1 VRRLFLAK
9 IRRISLVFLIPVI
22 VGCAAVPQKPP
33 EPQAPLT
40 SPVVKDPFSVLP
52 ERYRNKATEYE
63 KNGELRKALQC
74 WEIVNSFTP
83 TDEEVVKRI
92 VALKTRIVTMADQ
105 HFKKALSYYQS
116 NSIQAACK
124 EFLIVLYYN
133 PEHQEALNYLKHK
146 LPGEDYTLYQ
156 VKDGDTLKE
165 IAKKTFNDPEKDF
178 LIAYFNGLRMDS
190 KLVPGNTL
198 RLPILES
205 TTAKV
210 TRDTQKMGMDAK
222 EILADTREL
231 LSKAQ
236 AYYKIKNYPETA
248 SISEK
253 VLEYDPANKE
263 AHHLINESY
272 YQMGKLLIQGKKYQ
286 QALGAFDRVDSG
298 YKDVRES
305 IAFAKK
311 QLAGEHYL
319 RGVKYFTDEEL
330 DEAIKEWEITL
341 TLDPA
346 HPKAKKDIDNA
357 NSLLQKLKEI
367 K

>member
-1 VRRLFLAK
+1 MKRLLRHK
-9 IRRISLVFLIPVI
+9 ICRMGLVLLVLVTFS
-22 VGCAAVPQKPP
+22 CAAPPKKPIEPTVPI
-33 EPQAPLT
+33 E
-40 SPVVKDPFSVLP
+40 KDPFSIFL
-52 ERYRNKATEYE
+52 EECRSKAIDYE
-63 KNGELRKALQC
+63 KNGELPKALQT

-92 VALKTRIVTMADQ
+92 ADLKAKILTLANQ

-133 PEHQEALNYLKHK
+133 PDHQEALNYLKHK

-156 VKDGDTLKE
+156 VKGGDTLKE
-165 IAKKTFNDPEKDF
+165 IAKKTFNDPKKDF
-178 LIAYFNGLRMDS
+178 LIAYFNDLRIDS

-205 TTAKV
+205 TTAKA
-210 TRDTQKMGMDAK
+210 TIERKETTMDAK
-222 EILADTREL
+222 EISADTREL

-236 AYYKIKNYPETA
+236 AYYKVKNYRETA

-272 YQMGKLLIQGKKYQ
+272 YQTGKLLIQGKKYQ
-286 QALGAFDRVDSG
+286 QAIDVFDRVDSG

-311 QLAGEHYL
+311 QLAGDHYL

-330 DEAIKEWEITL
+330 DKAIKEWEVTL
-341 TLDPA
+341 ALDPN
-346 HPKAKKDIDNA
+346 HPKAKKDIENA
-357 NSLLQKLKEI
+357 RSLLQKLKEI

>member
-1 VRRLFLAK
+1 MKRLLRHK
-9 IRRISLVFLIPVI
+9 ICRMGLVLLVLVI
-22 VGCAAVPQKPP
+22 FSCAAPPKKPIEPTVPIK
-33 EPQAPLT
+33 
-40 SPVVKDPFSVLP
+40 KDPFSIFL
-52 ERYRNKATEYE
+52 EECRSKAIDYE
-63 KNGELRKALQC
+63 KNGELPKALQT

-92 VALKTRIVTMADQ
+92 ADLKAKILTLANQ
-105 HFKKALSYYQS
+105 HFKKALSYYES
-116 NSIQAACK
+116 NSIQAACR

-133 PEHQEALNYLKHK
+133 PDHQEALNYLKHK

-156 VKDGDTLKE
+156 VKGGDTLKD
-165 IAKKTFNDPEKDF
+165 IARRTMNDPNKDF
-178 LIAYFNGLRMDS
+178 LIAYFNDLRIDS

-210 TRDTQKMGMDAK
+210 TIDTKDMGMDAK
-222 EILADTREL
+222 EISADTKEL
-231 LSKAQ
+231 LSRAL
-236 AYYKIKNYPETA
+236 AYYKVKNYRETV
-248 SISEK
+248 SFSEK

-286 QALGAFDRVDSG
+286 QALDVFDRVDSG

-305 IAFAKK
+305 VTFAKK

-319 RGVKYFTDEEL
+319 KGVKYFTDEEL
-330 DEAIKEWEITL
+330 DKAIKEWEL
-341 TLDPA
+341 TLALDPN
-346 HPKAKKDIDNA
+346 HPKAKKDVENA
-357 NSLLQKLKEI
+357 QSLLQKLKEI

>member
-1 VRRLFLAK
+1 MKRLLRHK
-9 IRRISLVFLIPVI
+9 ICRMGLVLLVLVTFS
-22 VGCAAVPQKPP
+22 CAAPPKKPIEPTVPI
-33 EPQAPLT
+33 E
-40 SPVVKDPFSVLP
+40 KDPFSIFL
-52 ERYRNKATEYE
+52 EECRSKAIDYE
-63 KNGELRKALQC
+63 KNGELPKALRT
-74 WEIVNSFTP
+74 WEIVHRFTP

-92 VALKTRIVTMADQ
+92 ADLKAKILTLANQ
-105 HFKKALSYYQS
+105 HFEKALSYYQS
-116 NSIQAACK
+116 NSVQAACK

-133 PEHQEALNYLKHK
+133 PDHQEALNYLKHK

-156 VKDGDTLKE
+156 VKGGDTLKE
-165 IAKKTFNDPEKDF
+165 IAKKTFNDPKKDF
-178 LIAYFNGLRMDS
+178 LIAYFNDLRIDS

-205 TTAKV
+205 TTAKA
-210 TRDTQKMGMDAK
+210 TIERKETTMDAK
-222 EILADTREL
+222 EISADTREL

-236 AYYKIKNYPETA
+236 AYYKVKNYRETA

-272 YQMGKLLIQGKKYQ
+272 YQTGKLLIRGKKYQ
-286 QALGAFDRVDSG
+286 EALDVFGRVDSG

-311 QLAGEHYL
+311 QLAGDHYL
-319 RGVKYFTDEEL
+319 RGIKHFTDEEL
-330 DEAIKEWEITL
+330 DKAIKEWEMTL
-341 TLDPA
+341 ALDPN

-357 NSLLQKLKEI
+357 RSLLQKLKEI